1 MRTGHFLG
9 WYAFGRI
16 YREKLESMFARLP
29 LRCGVLAYIVIF
41 LAIDAATKGDCSV
54 VISWLNF
61 NAGLLSVVVM
71 LDGLFGLLLL
81 GRMLEPIARRSRT
94 IALLSQNTFAIM
106 SHHLLGIFL
115 AMSVLA
121 LASRLTPWFNSF
133 DMRLYLTSFN
143 YAWFPRGLAEFA
155 WAYVVFGIAFA
166 VWFQRM
172 IDKVVAAAR
181 DLLSRLSRWPA
192 RGGCLLGRRKR

>member
-1 MRTGHFLG
+1 
-9 WYAFGRI
+9 
-16 YREKLESMFARLP
+16 MFARLP

-54 VISWLNF
+54 VISWLKF
-61 NAGLLSVVVM
+61 GADVLSVVVM

-115 AMSVLA
+115 AMSALA

-133 DMRLYLTSFN
+133 DMQSYLYRYD
-143 YAWFPRGLAEFA
+143 YAWFPSGLAEFT

-166 VWFQRM
+166 IWFQRV
-172 IDKVVAAAR
+172 IDRGVAAAR
-181 DLLSRLSRWPA
+181 GLLNRASEISR
-192 RGGCLLGRRKR
+192 

>member
-1 MRTGHFLG
+1 
-9 WYAFGRI
+9 
-16 YREKLESMFARLP
+16 MFARLP
-29 LRCGVLAYIVIF
+29 LRCGVFTYIVIF

-61 NAGLLSVVVM
+61 NAGLLSVAVM

-81 GRMLEPIARRSRT
+81 GRALEPIARRSRT

-115 AMSVLA
+115 VTSALA

-133 DMRLYLTSFN
+133 DMQSYLWRFD
-143 YAWFPRGLAEFA
+143 YVWFPSGLAEFT
-155 WAYVVFGIAFA
+155 WVYVAFGIAFA
-166 VWFQRM
+166 IWFQRA
-172 IDKVVAAAR
+172 IDRGVVAAR
-181 DLLSRLSRWPA
+181 GLLNRASERSR
-192 RGGCLLGRRKR
+192 